1 MILNWAL
8 KTFPWAKVGKLLLNG
23 WMWIIIPLK
32 QKKIRECFNG
42 WISQP
47 TAVNLI
53 FQPTM
58 ASIHKGELE
67 HKICYTLHIISW
79 TLISFFFFFCWQQP
93 FPSFPGFL
101 SVTLFYCILSL
112 SLLLLTDMQP
122 FIFQKWCGSHI
133 QAHRCFVGWYWQE
146 GGREDMSRRW
156 MAEPL
161 WLTIIQEGSGSKK
174 WELKVVNV
182 LSWVKC
188 CSVQKKPICG
198 ALSLKMEHVKPTAL
212 SGWTKQTMSFP
223 RSRGSFQLGDSTT
236 AQK

>member
-8 KTFPWAKVGKLLLNG
+8 KTFPWAKLGKLLFHG

-79 TLISFFFFFCWQQP
+79 TLISFFSFFLLTATI
-93 FPSFPGFL
+93 SFL
-101 SVTLFYCILSL
+101 SRFSVSNPFLLHSFIISPPTDRYAALYISEMMWQSHPGTQVLCGLIL
-112 SLLLLTDMQP
+112 TRGR
-122 FIFQKWCGSHI
+122 KGGY
-133 QAHRCFVGWYWQE
+133 VKEVNGW
-146 GGREDMSRRW
+146 
-156 MAEPL
+156 
-161 WLTIIQEGSGSKK
+161 TF
-174 WELKVVNV
+174 VVNNN
-182 LSWVKC
+182 
-188 CSVQKKPICG
+188 
-198 ALSLKMEHVKPTAL
+198 
-212 SGWTKQTMSFP
+212 
-223 RSRGSFQLGDSTT
+223 SRGEWE
-236 AQK
+236 